1 MTQDMMTLRALK
13 WRRAQDADLLREMI
27 GFTAERLMAL
37 EVEGLTGAA
46 HGERSADRITHRNGY
61 RDRSWETR
69 AGTVELKIPKL
80 RKGSYFP
87 GFLEPRRM
95 AEKALAAVIQE
106 AYIQGVST
114 RSVDDLVQA
123 MGMSGVSKSQVSR
136 LCGEI
141 DDKVNGF
148 LDRPLEGDWPYLW
161 LDATYVKVRQT
172 GRIVSVAVTVAV
184 AVNDQGRREVLGMA
198 IGASEAETFWTE
210 FLRSLARRG
219 LRGVKLVISDDHK
232 GLIRP
237 SVRGF
242 LPLALRPPRPGSSAP
257 HGSAAACTSP
267 ATCWPMPAA
276 RAGASSPPSSPPPS
290 PRRTPT
296 ARRSSGARSPT
307 SSGPRCPSWQFS
319 WTKPST
325 TSSPT

>member
-1 MTQDMMTLRALK
+1 M
-13 WRRAQDADLLREMI
+13 
-27 GFTAERLMAL
+27 
-37 EVEGLTGAA
+37 
-46 HGERSADRITHRNGY
+46 
-61 RDRSWETR
+61 
-69 AGTVELKIPKL
+69 
-80 RKGSYFP
+80 
-87 GFLEPRRM
+87 
-95 AEKALAAVIQE
+95 IQE

-123 MGMSGVSKSQVSR
+123 MGMSGASKSQVSR

-184 AVNDQGRREVLGMA
+184 AVNDQGRREVLGVA

-219 LRGVKLVISDDHK
+219 AARREAGDLR
-232 GLIRP
+232 RP
-237 SVRGF
+237 QGPEGRRDPDPRRHMAA
-242 LPLALRPPRPGSSAP
+242 LPRAP
-257 HGSAAACTSP
+257 SP